1 MWYNIMWYD
10 TDKLKDVNEI
20 KIIIAKR
27 TRKGRNTM
35 EKELSIKDL
44 FIKSGC
50 FCVAVV
56 IDKDYHLFIEGLSDN
71 GEAITS
77 GFDISLVKNVI
88 VEIIR
93 TGVEVID
100 TLEAKLSTK
109 LTVLLEQVKTIEK
122 ERKKQNEK
130 L

>member
-1 MWYNIMWYD
+1 M
-10 TDKLKDVNEI
+10 KKDI
-20 KIIIAKR
+20 
-27 TRKGRNTM
+27 T
-35 EKELSIKDL
+35 IKDL

-50 FCVAVV
+50 FCVGVV

-77 GFDISLVKNVI
+77 DFDISLVKNVI

-100 TLEAKLSTK
+100 TLETKLSTK
-109 LTVLLEQVKTIEK
+109 LTVLLKQVKTIEK
-122 ERKKQNEK
+122 ERKE
-130 L
+130 